1 MSMNDCKRVN
11 GKRVETHRNNQGTSR
26 NEQKRLVNKQ
36 KWVEKAH
43 KRLRNQNKLQ
53 LIRNKL
59 MSEKE
64 QIEKQQIVLNQLA
77 KGIPPDKVFKLVL
90 RLSKAIAEI
99 P

>member
-1 MSMNDCKRVN
+1 
-11 GKRVETHRNNQGTSR
+11 
-26 NEQKRLVNKQ
+26 
-36 KWVEKAH
+36 
-43 KRLRNQNKLQ
+43 
-53 LIRNKL
+53 